1 MAKTFTVD
9 TLTPTIGATVHDIDL
24 NECLDSDS
32 IEQIYDLLLK
42 NLVLFFPDQEI
53 SPETHLAFA
62 ESFGDLDKPHHVYPS
77 VPGYE
82 RIVLLE
88 HGGDQ
93 KPNTDVWHSDLTLRQ
108 KPPFASILYSK
119 AVPKTGGDTLWA
131 SMYAAYDA
139 LPEHIR
145 KYLEDLSAIHSM
157 GSYWNEYYEQGGIE
171 RINEAMAD
179 MGAAL
184 HPIVMRHPATGRRF
198 LFVNRHFTVHV
209 LGMSSGDSQRLLGY
223 LFDHIEQPQF
233 QVRYRWK
240 SGVVAMW
247 DNRVT
252 QHYAVKDYLPEY
264 RCMHR
269 VTVVEDKRTR
279 RIPG

>member
-1 MAKTFTVD
+1 
-9 TLTPTIGATVHDIDL
+9 
-24 NECLDSDS
+24 
-32 IEQIYDLLLK
+32 
-42 NLVLFFPDQEI
+42 
-53 SPETHLAFA
+53 
-62 ESFGDLDKPHHVYPS
+62 
-77 VPGYE
+77 
-82 RIVLLE
+82 
-88 HGGDQ
+88 
-93 KPNTDVWHSDLTLRQ
+93 
-108 KPPFASILYSK
+108 
-119 AVPKTGGDTLWA
+119 
-131 SMYAAYDA
+131 MYAAYDA

-223 LFDHIEQPQF
+223 LFDHIEQPPF

-247 DNRVT
+247 DNRAV
-252 QHYAVKDYLPEY
+252 QHRATADFWPHRRRMERLTILDYDQS
-264 RCMHR
+264 RR
-269 VTVVEDKRTR
+269 VPYYE
-279 RIPG
+279 PG